1 MAPIDPTGWP
11 AEPESPR
18 GHTRTPRARDPL
30 PDALRALA
38 LLAVLAVNAAG
49 YLVAP
54 WGALLGERTPA
65 DSATA
70 AATQGLIA
78 ALLQGKGYPMLA
90 FLFGMGLV
98 LAMRGRDPAQARQR
112 ALKRQHRLLG
122 LGVVHGV
129 LVYFGDILT
138 MYALIGWNLL
148 RRVRE
153 PWAPFK
159 RRLKRALAWAVGA
172 TALTLVVGLG
182 AGTGTRLAA
191 DTAAAPEGRLVQ
203 AARWVDFWQ
212 LNAGAY
218 LAMLVVSLLLAWP
231 VLRLLMLC
239 GIAAARLRLLTH
251 RRWRARLARALA
263 WSAPPL
269 LLLNLGCGLAHVGAT
284 AGSQRALWIEALSSL
299 VGPPLAAVYVIALAL
314 AARGGTA
321 AWCRALAPL
330 GQRTLTLYVAHGLL
344 CALLFGGVGLGWKPS
359 TLGLAI
365 FAFGLWALAWG
376 LARASGTRR
385 WPLEAWLARRGH
397 APAEGRMADL
407 PPRP

>member
-1 MAPIDPTGWP
+1 M
-11 AEPESPR
+11 
-18 GHTRTPRARDPL
+18 
-30 PDALRALA
+30 
-38 LLAVLAVNAAG
+38 LAVLAVNAAG

-65 DSATA
+65 DSALATA
-70 AATQGLIA
+70 VQGLIA

-98 LAMRGRDPAQARQR
+98 LALRGHDPAQARRR

-122 LGVVHGV
+122 LGVVHGA

-159 RRLKRALAWAVGA
+159 RRLKRAIGWALVT

-182 AGTGTRLAA
+182 AGTGATLAA
-191 DTAAAPEGRLVQ
+191 DPAGRLVQ
-203 AARWVDFWQ
+203 ASRWVDFWQ
-212 LNAGAY
+212 LNAVAY
-218 LAMLVVSLLLAWP
+218 LAVLVGSLLLAWP
-231 VLRLLMLC
+231 VLRLFMLC

-251 RRWRARLARALA
+251 RRWRARLMRALTWA
-263 WSAPPL
+263 SAPL
-269 LLLNLGCGLAHVGAT
+269 LLMNLGYGLAHAT
-284 AGSQRALWIEALSSL
+284 ATADSPRALWIEAVGSL
-299 VGPPLAAVYVIALAL
+299 AGPPMAAVYVTALAL
-314 AARGGTA
+314 ASHGGRA
-321 AWCRALAPL
+321 AWCQALAPL
-330 GQRTLTLYVAHGLL
+330 GQRTLTLYVAHGVL

-365 FAFGLWALAWG
+365 FALGLWALAWG

-385 WPLEAWLARRGH
+385 WPLEAWLARS
-397 APAEGRMADL
+397 GRAAADERSAGIG
-407 PPRP
+407 PRP